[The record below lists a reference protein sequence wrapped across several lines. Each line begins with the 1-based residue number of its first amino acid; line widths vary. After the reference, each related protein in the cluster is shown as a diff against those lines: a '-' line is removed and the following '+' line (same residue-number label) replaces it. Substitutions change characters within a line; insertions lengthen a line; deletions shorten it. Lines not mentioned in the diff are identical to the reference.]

1 MNNKGTG
8 MSLIVKTVTR
18 LTVGLIFIYG
28 IYIALHGHIKPGGG
42 FAGGLILALS
52 FIHIFLA
59 FGKDAALKKLGRK
72 AVLSLMGLSA
82 VIFLFVLIFG
92 ISEGS
97 YALSRKIMKSL
108 VFKAIPVSDVAAC
121 VIFGMGLFAMFL
133 ALTLINENGDED

>member
-1 MNNKGTG
+1 
-8 MSLIVKTVTR
+8 
-18 LTVGLIFIYG
+18 
-28 IYIALHGHIKPGGG
+28 
-42 FAGGLILALS
+42 
-52 FIHIFLA
+52 
-59 FGKDAALKKLGRK
+59 
-72 AVLSLMGLSA
+72 MGLSA